1 MTLTFDMEPV
11 ESELRKLKLLTTIGG
26 GKIPANE

>member
-1 MTLTFDMEPV
+1 MEPV

>member
-1 MTLTFDMEPV
+1 MTLTFDMKPV

-26 GKIPANE
+26 KIPANE